1 MFEEFRVTSA
11 KDATTVAET
20 HAAELAE
27 WRAGADAEI
36 GELRVA
42 LEDASR
48 EARAAKDALRHL
60 EASSSE
66 RDELLAETLLTHEQL
81 EIELDRATR
90 ALRRRGALVPT
101 REAEAARPRRR
112 GRATARASS
121 AEEEGEASA
130 ERVAALEARVRR
142 LTKQAHAA
150 VQTHERA
157 TASLLAEHAAVLKQ
171 RDADA
176 KRLGAS
182 LEAET
187 VAAARARRRAAAFEK
202 ALRSADATAA
212 AALAAAT
219 DAEEGILAS
228 LSVGDPVSRWCFRF
242 QTPETPKTRTG
253 LAKVKK
259 NRVRPRRA
267 RSPRRR
273 GGNLPGRRFRTRRRR
288 RRVGLR

>member
-112 GRATARASS
+112 GRDGSS
-121 AEEEGEASA
+121 LGAEEEGETSA

-212 AALAAAT
+212 AAPR
-219 DAEEGILAS
+219 G
-228 LSVGDPVSRWCFRF
+228 GD
-242 QTPETPKTRTG
+242 G
-253 LAKVKK
+253 
-259 NRVRPRRA
+259 
-267 RSPRRR
+267 RR
-273 GGNLPGRRFRTRRRR
+273 GGDLSEPERGRPRVAGGVFGFKHRKHRKHEPGWRR
-288 RRVGLR
+288 

>member
-1 MFEEFRVTSA
+1 MFEELRVTSA

-101 REAEAARPRRR
+101 REAEAARPATPRTRPARGGRRR
-112 GRATARASS
+112 G
-121 AEEEGEASA
+121 
-130 ERVAALEARVRR
+130 ER
-142 LTKQAHAA
+142 
-150 VQTHERA
+150 
-157 TASLLAEHAAVLKQ
+157 
-171 RDADA
+171 
-176 KRLGAS
+176 
-182 LEAET
+182 
-187 VAAARARRRAAAFEK
+187 
-202 ALRSADATAA
+202 
-212 AALAAAT
+212 
-219 DAEEGILAS
+219 
-228 LSVGDPVSRWCFRF
+228 
-242 QTPETPKTRTG
+242 
-253 LAKVKK
+253 
-259 NRVRPRRA
+259 
-267 RSPRRR
+267 
-273 GGNLPGRRFRTRRRR
+273 RTRRRARGSRASAHEAGTRGGSNARARDGVARGTR
-288 RRVGLR
+288 RRFKTARRGRGGSACR